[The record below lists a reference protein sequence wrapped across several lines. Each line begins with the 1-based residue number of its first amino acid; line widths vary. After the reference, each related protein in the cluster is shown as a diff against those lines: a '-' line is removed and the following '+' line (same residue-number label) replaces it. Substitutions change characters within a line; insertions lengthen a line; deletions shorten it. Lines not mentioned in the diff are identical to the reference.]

1 MEQRKGDPR
10 TVRTRRP
17 LLAGISFVCTTLV
30 FLLFSFPNYCDNCA
44 YRNITL
50 YAYSM
55 APERPPSGSPCSVP
69 PEEQPERLHAC
80 CAGAVGTE
88 QKPEPAPPTESHEG
102 SSIRHVRV
110 PYCLS
115 YSVSSIAGCRDIP
128 EAARGLLPAAP
139 LRVIDRAFSRLT
151 VILDHKESRA
161 PPA

>member
-1 MEQRKGDPR
+1 MEHRKGDPR

-17 LLAGISFVCTTLV
+17 LLAGISFVCTLLV

-55 APERPPSGSPCSVP
+55 APERLPSGSSCSVP
-69 PEEQPERLHAC
+69 PEDTPPQRPPC
-80 CAGAVGTE
+80 CPSPGTE
-88 QKPEPAPPTESHEG
+88 PPAGPGTNEEG
-102 SSIRHVRV
+102 SASLQPVRV

-115 YSVSSIAGCRDIP
+115 VTISSVAGSTGLP
-128 EAARGLLPAAP
+128 EAARGDLASAP
-139 LRVIDRAFSRLT
+139 LRVIDPEFSRLT
-151 VILDHKESRA
+151 VALDHKESRA